1 MELQHVPRW
10 CCFFEQIW
18 LESGGDSTSFG
29 GNLNGHILI
38 LACQWRRV
46 KELYVHHR
54 SIQRIDV
61 LAVGVCCWV
70 TYDTIRRYTQP
81 FSRSKVRSTESEMD
95 ITWTS
100 TSHLIKFVHPSEYGT
115 TFWWI
120 YIYIYI
126 CIKLL
131 SILGITPVVDNKG
144 SRTVSSKAVSF
155 VASSFNFKKKNTK
168 TQQPGKPTWFPSLS
182 LWVGEGENVDH
193 FPIHVCRKC
202 PPSARVPRCCWDL
215 PMQQARIGWWKLW
228 FQDGPKPRIRSTSS
242 DG

>member
-1 MELQHVPRW
+1 MDIFSSWHA
-10 CCFFEQIW
+10 
-18 LESGGDSTSFG
+18 SGGEWRSFMFTIG
-29 GNLNGHILI
+29 VSSASMYLLLGF
-38 LACQWRRV
+38 
-46 KELYVHHR
+46 
-54 SIQRIDV
+54 
-61 LAVGVCCWV
+61 AVGWHMIP
-70 TYDTIRRYTQP
+70 YADTPNHSQGP
-81 FSRSKVRSTESEMD
+81 RSVPWNLK
-95 ITWTS
+95 WTS
-100 TSHLIKFVHPSEYGT
+100 LGHLHLIWSNLCILLNMEQLFDE
-115 TFWWI
+115 